1 MVPQTEGG
9 GSVGIFHLRTQE
21 KVSQIRLGKIFGGSI
36 ASQDPFPPLKIKGTE
51 VQGKTLHSLQWSVP
65 TDQKKGVFS
74 VMAQCPRKGSTDQ
87 ANGEL
92 DRLIQLRSRFH
103 VFLLPEE

>member
-1 MVPQTEGG
+1 MVPETEGG
-9 GSVGIFHLRTQE
+9 GSVGVFHLRTQE
-21 KVSQIRLGKIFGGSI
+21 KVSQIRLRKRYSVDRLQARIL
-36 ASQDPFPPLKIKGTE
+36 FPPLKIRGTE

-74 VMAQCPRKGSTDQ
+74 VMAECPREGSTDQ

-92 DRLIQLRSRFH
+92 DRLI
-103 VFLLPEE
+103 